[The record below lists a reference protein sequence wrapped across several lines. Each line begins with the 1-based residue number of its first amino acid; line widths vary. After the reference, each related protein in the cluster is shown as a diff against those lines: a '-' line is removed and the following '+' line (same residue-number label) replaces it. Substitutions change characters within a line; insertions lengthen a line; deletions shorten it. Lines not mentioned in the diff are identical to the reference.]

1 MMSGRRKVHT
11 KTDLTVPM
19 VEQREEADGTKAI
32 PAEAL
37 PPGVTV
43 VTFPPNASNV
53 RSMDF
58 APFYGHGIDEITYA
72 CQRQIERFLA
82 MQDGER
88 EVSTVV
94 SIAKSGLATFLSYLI
109 LRSAALG
116 RQLRLAD
123 LDREV
128 IDGFLGHLADSGLG
142 VGSQRSTYS
151 GQKVVLRALGQR
163 GLIEIVDTGDDQTF
177 PANPFPNSARHQRGE
192 TPLSSEERRAF
203 TAAVKNAVMPIFREG
218 VDVTSELL
226 GYALLIIAL
235 HTGRNTTPLLEMA
248 PDCLRPHPK
257 ENTFSWCCG
266 NDVATTPARSHC
278 GRSRMSVGLKLCL
291 G

>member
-128 IDGFLGHLADSGLG
+128 IVLGGDEIDELGAGTRVEPAFIDDLHAGATLAHASCP
-142 VGSQRSTYS
+142 RYS
-151 GQKVVLRALGQR
+151 EA
-163 GLIEIVDTGDDQTF
+163 T
-177 PANPFPNSARHQRGE
+177 
-192 TPLSSEERRAF
+192 
-203 TAAVKNAVMPIFREG
+203 VM
-218 VDVTSELL
+218 
-226 GYALLIIAL
+226 
-235 HTGRNTTPLLEMA
+235 
-248 PDCLRPHPK
+248 
-257 ENTFSWCCG
+257 
-266 NDVATTPARSHC
+266 
-278 GRSRMSVGLKLCL
+278 
-291 G
+291 